1 MISWLCVH
9 LYYRGSLDEL
19 LTACVAP
26 FIEKHLQLL
35 DAGTPYFFI
44 RYPEGGNHI
53 RLRMRTCYKALL
65 VELLHQHT
73 EAAALPFAVHCRQ
86 QEYIPETTRYGNEA
100 SIAWAEN
107 YFCLSSRI
115 TLQWLIHKRPSASVF
130 AICQHMALL
139 TLGGFSTAQQL
150 ALCNYFIDDWIR
162 IFKSPEHKD
171 LIIAAFERLL
181 LSQKEMLLPAI
192 YRQYLDWRN
201 DTGVTAKLR
210 NITHRY
216 LHAGFSAE
224 QLAVALTGMMH
235 MTHNR
240 LGIDNQEEA
249 YIMYCCKACIQH
261 IHEHERSFTAN
272 NKQGADSAR

>member
-19 LTACVAP
+19 LTGCVGP
-26 FIEKHLQLL
+26 FL
-35 DAGTPYFFI
+35 DAYLHLMEARTPYFFI
-44 RYPEGGNHI
+44 RYPQGGNHI
-53 RLRMRTCYKALL
+53 RLRMHTRYHALL
-65 VELLHQHT
+65 TALLQRHT
-73 EAAALPFAVHCRQ
+73 QAALLPFAVHCRQ
-86 QEYIPETTRYGNEA
+86 QEYIPETARYGNEA
-100 SIAWAEN
+100 SIVWAEN
-107 YFCLSSRI
+107 YFHLSSFQ
-115 TLQWLIHKRPSASVF
+115 TMQWLIHKKPQAPVF

-162 IFKSPEHKD
+162 IFKSPEHKE

-181 LSQKEMLLPAI
+181 LSQKAMLLPAI

-201 DTGVTAKLR
+201 DAGITAKLR
-210 NITHRY
+210 NITHHY
-216 LHAGFSAE
+216 LHAGFSDE

-261 IHEHERSFTAN
+261 IHEHERTITAN
-272 NKQGADSAR
+272 IEH